1 MKAILSNYRQSP
13 RKVALVA
20 GLIRG
25 KTVAQARVA
34 LKFANKRASLPI
46 GKLLESAVANAKNV
60 GVTNLESLKI
70 QEIQVNKG
78 RVLKRSMPRARGSA
92 SRINKR
98 SSHVSI
104 ILSEGGVAPVAT
116 KAVAKASKDEK
127 TKTAV
132 KAVSKT
138 TPKVEVV
145 KESKKD
151 NK

>member
-13 RKVALVA
+13 RKVGLVA

-34 LKFANKRASLPI
+34 LKFANKRAALPVA
-46 GKLLESAVANAKNV
+46 KLLESAVANAKNA
-60 GVTNLESLKI
+60 GVANVETLKV

-78 RVLKRSMPRARGSA
+78 RVLKRSLPRARGSA
-92 SRINKR
+92 SRLNKR

-104 ILSEGGVAPVAT
+104 ILSEKGAVIAPVSKGEAQKGE
-116 KAVAKASKDEK
+116 KAEKTVNVAKV
-127 TKTAV
+127 TKET
-132 KAVSKT
+132 K
-138 TPKVEVV
+138 
-145 KESKKD
+145 KE